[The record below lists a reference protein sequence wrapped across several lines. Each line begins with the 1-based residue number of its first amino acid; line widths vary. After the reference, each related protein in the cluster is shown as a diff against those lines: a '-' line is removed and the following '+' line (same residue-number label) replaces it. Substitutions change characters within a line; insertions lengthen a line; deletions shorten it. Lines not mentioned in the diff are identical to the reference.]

1 MSVEISPESLQS
13 AGWIKRESSG
23 FNAAV
28 GPFWERVEGEQIT
41 LGIFVEDRHTNM
53 HIGTIHGGVV
63 MTLSDLGLGSAIRPV
78 HGDLCYSCVT
88 ASLNVQF
95 LSVARVGDFVTV
107 HPEILRTSKQMLF
120 IRGLLKV
127 GEKTIASAEGIWK
140 VMESTGHSLPKKG

>member
-1 MSVEISPESLQS
+1 MTGSLTPKHLLDE
-13 AGWIKRESSG
+13 GWIKRESDG

-28 GPFWERVEGEQIT
+28 GPFWEKIEGQTIT
-41 LGIFVEDRHTNM
+41 LGIFVEQRHTNM

-120 IRGLLKV
+120 IRGLLKL
-127 GEKTIASAEGIWK
+127 GDKIIASAEGIWK
-140 VMESTGHSLPKKG
+140 VMESSGHSLSSKG